1 MADTDQGRAT
11 RGLFFACREQ
21 ATVSA
26 RISHQDGGLEIGLT
40 IEWI

>member
-21 ATVSA
+21 ATV
-26 RISHQDGGLEIGLT
+26 GLEIGLT
-40 IEWI
+40 IERI